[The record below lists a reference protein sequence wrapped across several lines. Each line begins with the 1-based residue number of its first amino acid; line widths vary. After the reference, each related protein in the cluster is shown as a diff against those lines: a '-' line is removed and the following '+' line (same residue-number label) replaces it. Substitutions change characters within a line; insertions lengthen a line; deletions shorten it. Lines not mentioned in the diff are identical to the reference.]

1 MKHIYHEEINKRGKA
16 VGYHHEN
23 VMDGK
28 IIPGTESVPD
38 KNGVYRAKIEID
50 GVLKGPKSTFFP
62 REWTPQQVIDAV
74 NEAFHNKVNKKTIDF
89 LEKQVME

>member
-1 MKHIYHEEINKRGKA
+1 MKHIYHEEINKRGNA

-23 VMDGK
+23 VMGGK

-38 KNGVYRAKIEID
+38 KNGFYRAKIEID

-62 REWTPQQVIDAV
+62 REWTPQ
-74 NEAFHNKVNKKTIDF
+74 
-89 LEKQVME
+89 